1 MLILEKRQKKIDCTS
16 GIKMYS
22 QYEKSKSN
30 LGKWIRAEDSSRKI
44 IKIRGI
50 QQNIN

>member
-1 MLILEKRQKKIDCTS
+1 MKIIDCTP

-30 LGKWIRAEDSSRKI
+30 LGKIYNKSAQDLSIKI
-44 IKIRGI
+44 IKIRGTRCKLVKGK
-50 QQNIN
+50 